1 MSVSVTPLM
10 DSNSW
15 GQSPSEESG
24 DFMKTSLDME
34 HHEILLTRSCCI
46 PEPERGNVRKGFLR
60 IKPKMMR

>member
-15 GQSPSEESG
+15 GRSPSEESG

-46 PEPERGNVRKGFLR
+46 PEPEGGGTSGRDS
-60 IKPKMMR
+60 

>member
-15 GQSPSEESG
+15 GRSG